1 MAKIELR
8 TSGDLLPNPMV
19 SGMGVL
25 EPLCHRSLGMIRFSK
40 NGPEG
45 VSGGAPRG
53 AEGPRSPSGSTG
65 SRGGPEGS
73 TEAPMMSTWCGG
85 DWGRAPLGVVGGGGV
100 PHEWGAGDARA
111 GGEPPQGVGVSAV
124 PHPGRG
130 SNPPHPPPPHSPPNA
145 CANRPPRG
153 EGRAGEPPP
162 RGAPWGAFATSRAA
176 SPLSRSRVARKEL
189 PARGLAATQS
199 LRALCAGQAA
209 WHPATA
215 TQRWLARKRSE
226 KSPLKVS
233 RPHDTQPLPIAS
245 ALA

>member
-1 MAKIELR
+1 M
-8 TSGDLLPNPMV
+8 
-19 SGMGVL
+19 
-25 EPLCHRSLGMIRFSK
+25 
-40 NGPEG
+40 
-45 VSGGAPRG
+45 
-53 AEGPRSPSGSTG
+53 
-65 SRGGPEGS
+65 
-73 TEAPMMSTWCGG
+73 
-85 DWGRAPLGVVGGGGV
+85 

-233 RPHDTQPLPIAS
+233 RPHDTQPLPTAS
-245 ALA
+245 ALAWRGESVGVGGVGVGLGPFKGFFEGQNGLLLPKLEGGNSGPWNPALKAHRKEWAGVWTVLEATVCKKCNRIVNSRIDRQS